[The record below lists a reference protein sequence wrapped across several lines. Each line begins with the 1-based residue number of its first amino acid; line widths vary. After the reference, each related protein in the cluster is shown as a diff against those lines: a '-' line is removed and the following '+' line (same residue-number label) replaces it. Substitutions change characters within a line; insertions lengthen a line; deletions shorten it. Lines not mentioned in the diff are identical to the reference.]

1 MNDRFKIVT
10 NIKDFT
16 YHIDSILINY
26 PKCEFNLKNRLEN
39 TCYDLLELTY
49 LANSFKEKQDLQKEI
64 LSKVSMLD
72 FYLEKSYNKKCI
84 SLKKLNL
91 LSSKLDVIKK
101 MIYGWINYESK
112 L

>member
-49 LANSFKEKQDLQKEI
+49 LANSFNVKLNLQKEI

-72 FYLEKSYNKKCI
+72 FYLEKSYNKKCF

-101 MIYGWINYESK
+101 MIYGWINIESK
-112 L
+112 

>member
-26 PKCEFNLKNRLEN
+26 PKREFNLKNRLEN

-49 LANSFKEKQDLQKEI
+49 LSNSFNDKKDL
-64 LSKVSMLD
+64 
-72 FYLEKSYNKKCI
+72 
-84 SLKKLNL
+84 
-91 LSSKLDVIKK
+91 
-101 MIYGWINYESK
+101 
-112 L
+112 